1 MIHKIELQ
9 KFTRGGIAFNKS
21 YTDFSKRF
29 GNMETPGYKMLLK
42 GDLKDPGVGFYK
54 TFNEGLMEDFFT
66 SSLVYDEIGE
76 SITATLQQQGDP
88 EAENIGNLYKGGQSN
103 KSDAFGVVSID
114 FYKAFKEGK
123 GEWEIED
130 EQAFQNYKKGRP
142 GNKFFRDNSGRYRRV
157 EPIKTYFDA
166 MIEKNGMYSHIMKE
180 EWVLE
185 YLESDNFPNTE
196 LVMWCDAGDVIFI
209 DNPQRI
215 IDVFYEYDCDLLYST
230 TTFFHGD
237 KGGYHDD
244 FMEDAARWQNELKPN
259 LYLNAG
265 VVIGRPDFAKE
276 VLRAML
282 ELKWDKRFTQHPPE
296 APEHMKMAD
305 DQEVLRYLHP
315 KFYPRMKIDNE
326 DDRKLAWRH

>member
-1 MIHKIELQ
+1 MNEPEIQGMKQPIIHSGELAKECLDWMIDIGH
-9 KFTRGGIAFNKS
+9 
-21 YTDFSKRF
+21 
-29 GNMETPGYKMLLK
+29 
-42 GDLKDPGVGFYK
+42 LKDV
-54 TFNEGLMEDFFT
+54 FT
-66 SSLVYDEIGE
+66 KPDNITYITCHNYIDDETGTAE
-76 SITATLQQQGDP
+76 SKLHRYNQ
-88 EAENIGNLYKGGQSN
+88 LYKSEDGRKITMFE
-103 KSDAFGVVSID
+103 KSLEWLGIGSPVVLTKPVCGHHVTD
-114 FYKAFKEGK
+114 K
-123 GEWEIED
+123 
-130 EQAFQNYKKGRP
+130 N
-142 GNKFFRDNSGRYRRV
+142 
-157 EPIKTYFDA
+157 